1 MTEQNPA
8 EIVPGTVVE
17 FFEDKKILCGLCLD
31 NRKQR
36 LAVLTEQNREMNL
49 AASRVLHAG
58 EKKLSLQLSRD
69 QMVQNLVQI
78 AALRKSLMEQVAV
91 EQLWSLV
98 ENEEQGFTADELTE
112 FVFNSPVTDDHV
124 TAVLRVLLADPFFFK
139 FKGGQFFPRSAE
151 RISQLRLGKER
162 QAEQETLLQQGVEW
176 LQSVWL
182 NRSATPP
189 AAEMRDRLIEVLKD
203 YCLFG
208 QESADYAFTR
218 ELLKRA
224 NIPPGQGPFRL
235 LVRLGI
241 WQENENLYLHQ
252 HGICAHFPE
261 SVLALAADRIQE
273 HPDLLKQLAD
283 RRDLR
288 HLKPITIDSSVTRDY
303 DDALSLETRNGGL
316 YELGVHI
323 ADAAEYV
330 RCGDVL
336 DQDAQERSTSIYLP
350 DCRIPML
357 PESLSEG
364 ICSLRAGKD
373 RLALSFI
380 VQMDADA
387 HIQHYEIVPS
397 VVKIAQQISYQE
409 ANGRLD
415 GEGMLSSLYRL
426 SLKLREQRLE
436 RGAIILPVP
445 EMRVWVNPEGMIQV
459 SRYERESPSQII
471 VSELMILANA
481 LAAKWLAEKTIPGI
495 FRAQDEC
502 RAESNPVASE
512 YELFHIYRRRRLFAR
527 AELGTEPRPHCSL
540 GVPQYTSVSS
550 PIRRYI
556 DLVVQRQLKQ
566 AIMTGEPLY
575 NEEELRQL
583 VTRLETPQSK
593 VMLIRRK
600 WTRYWILKYL
610 EQEDIRDLDA
620 LVLDQGSRYAH
631 LLLPSYMIETN
642 MAVEEKGKIQAGEM
656 VRVKVEHLNPRED
669 LLKVKLAGA

>member
-1 MTEQNPA
+1 
-8 EIVPGTVVE
+8 
-17 FFEDKKILCGLCLD
+17 
-31 NRKQR
+31 
-36 LAVLTEQNREMNL
+36 
-49 AASRVLHAG
+49 
-58 EKKLSLQLSRD
+58 
-69 QMVQNLVQI
+69 
-78 AALRKSLMEQVAV
+78 
-91 EQLWSLV
+91 
-98 ENEEQGFTADELTE
+98 
-112 FVFNSPVTDDHV
+112 
-124 TAVLRVLLADPFFFK
+124 
-139 FKGGQFFPRSAE
+139 
-151 RISQLRLGKER
+151 
-162 QAEQETLLQQGVEW
+162 
-176 LQSVWL
+176 
-182 NRSATPP
+182 
-189 AAEMRDRLIEVLKD
+189 
-203 YCLFG
+203 
-208 QESADYAFTR
+208 
-218 ELLKRA
+218 
-224 NIPPGQGPFRL
+224 
-235 LVRLGI
+235 
-241 WQENENLYLHQ
+241 
-252 HGICAHFPE
+252 
-261 SVLALAADRIQE
+261 
-273 HPDLLKQLAD
+273 
-283 RRDLR
+283 
-288 HLKPITIDSSVTRDY
+288 
-303 DDALSLETRNGGL
+303 
-316 YELGVHI
+316 
-323 ADAAEYV
+323 
-330 RCGDVL
+330 
-336 DQDAQERSTSIYLP
+336 
-350 DCRIPML
+350 
-357 PESLSEG
+357 
-364 ICSLRAGKD
+364 
-373 RLALSFI
+373 
-380 VQMDADA
+380 MDADA

-600 WTRYWILKYL
+600 WTRFWILKYL

-620 LVLDQGSRYAH
+620 LVLDQNSRYAR
-631 LLLPSYMIETN
+631 LLLPSYMIETS
-642 MAVEEKGKIQAGEM
+642 MPVEEKGKLQAGEM

-669 LLKVKLAGA
+669 VLKLKLVGA